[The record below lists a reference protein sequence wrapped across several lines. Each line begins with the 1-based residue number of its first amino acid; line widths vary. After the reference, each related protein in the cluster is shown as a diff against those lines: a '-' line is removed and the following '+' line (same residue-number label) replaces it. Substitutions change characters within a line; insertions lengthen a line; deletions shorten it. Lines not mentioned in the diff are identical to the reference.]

1 MAAPHRIVILGG
13 GSAGWMTACLM
24 AARWLGDDAARPVSI
39 TLVESPAIG
48 IIGVGEGS
56 TPQLK
61 AFFDRLGIAEAEW
74 MPACDATYKLGI
86 RFTGWAERAGYDS
99 YFHPFPSAIDLHTE
113 GAFAHA
119 CRLKR
124 GGIEAPVHP
133 DHWFLPTK
141 LADAKLGP
149 HPDERFPFEPS
160 YGYHFDAHKL
170 GAFLGDHARGR
181 GVTHVEARIADVE
194 RAANGDI
201 AALLCEEG
209 RRIEGDLFIDS
220 SGFAAL
226 LAEQTLG
233 ARYLPFAQNLFNDR
247 AVVMPTPAAEAP
259 PIATQ
264 ATALSAGW
272 AWSIPLTARTG
283 NGYVYSSRHL
293 SDDAAETELR
303 CHLGMLDDP
312 AGARFLKMKVGRL
325 EDSWTAN
332 CLAVGLAQGFI
343 EPLEATALHVVI
355 ATGEEFISAYEAGG
369 FAAQHRAQFN
379 ARIARRYEGI
389 RDYIVAHY
397 RLNRR
402 SGDYWREAARLDH
415 LSDHLKAM
423 MTAWFT
429 GQDVNETIAR
439 LDIAGFY
446 ASTSW
451 HCLFAGYGTFPD
463 DAKLRA
469 PTPAERIDA
478 AKATDFHARC
488 ALNFAP
494 HAEQL
499 AALRVPPA
507 PL

>member
-86 RFTGWAERAGYDS
+86 RFTGWSERAGYDS

-170 GAFLGDHARGR
+170 GAFLSAHARGR
-181 GVTHVEARIADVE
+181 GVNHVAARIADVE

-201 AALLCEEG
+201 AFVVKSIALG
-209 RRIEGDLFIDS
+209 RI
-220 SGFAAL
+220 
-226 LAEQTLG
+226 
-233 ARYLPFAQNLFNDR
+233 
-247 AVVMPTPAAEAP
+247 PAN
-259 PIATQ
+259 Q
-264 ATALSAGW
+264 F
-272 AWSIPLTARTG
+272 
-283 NGYVYSSRHL
+283 
-293 SDDAAETELR
+293 
-303 CHLGMLDDP
+303 CHP
-312 AGARFLKMKVGRL
+312 
-325 EDSWTAN
+325 
-332 CLAVGLAQGFI
+332 
-343 EPLEATALHVVI
+343 
-355 ATGEEFISAYEAGG
+355 
-369 FAAQHRAQFN
+369 
-379 ARIARRYEGI
+379 
-389 RDYIVAHY
+389 IVA
-397 RLNRR
+397 
-402 SGDYWREAARLDH
+402 
-415 LSDHLKAM
+415 
-423 MTAWFT
+423 
-429 GQDVNETIAR
+429 
-439 LDIAGFY
+439 
-446 ASTSW
+446 
-451 HCLFAGYGTFPD
+451 
-463 DAKLRA
+463 
-469 PTPAERIDA
+469 
-478 AKATDFHARC
+478 
-488 ALNFAP
+488 
-494 HAEQL
+494 
-499 AALRVPPA
+499 
-507 PL
+507 